1 MRLLAATICLI
12 LLVDGAVAQQP
23 AGPAPQSEPPAGIEP
38 APAAPTHSSAEQ
50 AELKQGVAKELSV
63 KVEELLRRKDV
74 AGAMKLIDQALARD
88 GANFAL
94 YRLRANTNC
103 LLGKIDPCLEDLNRA
118 INGEKE
124 FVPAYLQRAMVQLD
138 KRQPHAAMAD
148 CETAIK
154 LWPERAEGY
163 NCRGAVN
170 RMLGNYPQALADLD
184 NALNKNPKFWI
195 ARYQKGFVYALQEQN
210 QEAIA
215 SFTAA
220 LAINDK
226 DDDSYAQRGK
236 LRGAGGDVEG
246 ARADFAKALVL
257 NGRNHT
263 AAVGMQ
269 ALQVGKALDILSGN
283 K

>member
-1 MRLLAATICLI
+1 MRLFAATICLT
-12 LLVDGAVAQQP
+12 LLAGDAVAQQP
-23 AGPAPQSEPPAGIEP
+23 AEPAQPSGPPAGVEP
-38 APAAPTHSSAEQ
+38 APAAPTHSAAEQ

-63 KVEELLRRKDV
+63 KVEEFLRRNDV

-88 GANFAL
+88 GSNFAL
-94 YRLRANTNC
+94 YRLRANANC

-138 KRQPHAAMAD
+138 KQQTRAALAD

-163 NCRGAVN
+163 NCRGVVN

-195 ARYQKGFVYALQEQN
+195 ARYQKGFVYALQEKN
-210 QEAIA
+210 QQAIA

-226 DDDSYAQRGK
+226 DADSYAQRGK
-236 LRGAGGDVEG
+236 LRSSGGDVEG
-246 ARADFAKALVL
+246 ARADFAKALAL

-269 ALQVGKALDILSGN
+269 ALQVGKALDVLSG
-283 K
+283 KK